1 MSSEAILSTLV
12 EEVRALRGE
21 VAELRGVAASR
32 RAPKEGFTATEA
44 AEFLGCDRKTFYRRH
59 APRLSRNAVT
69 NLYPRAAI
77 EAERRAI
84 LK

>member
-1 MSSEAILSTLV
+1 VSEALLV
-12 EEVRALRGE
+12 TVLDELRALRGE
-21 VAELRGVAASR
+21 VAELRGMAASR
-32 RAPKEGFTATEA
+32 RAPKEGFTAVEA

-84 LK
+84 AK